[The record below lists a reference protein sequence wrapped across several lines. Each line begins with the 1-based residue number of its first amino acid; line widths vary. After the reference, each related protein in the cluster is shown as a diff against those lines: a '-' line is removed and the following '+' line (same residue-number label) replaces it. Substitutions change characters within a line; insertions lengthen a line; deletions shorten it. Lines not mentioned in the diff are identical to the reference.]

1 MNQPPKDISLAD
13 IHSAYASK
21 PLDKKKAPVGEKV
34 KSYTKSNHYDRDPNH
49 SGEAPIKPD
58 VKRPGSRK

>member
-1 MNQPPKDISLAD
+1 MNQPPKDISLAE

-21 PLDKKKAPVGEKV
+21 PLDKKKTPTGEKTKTYA
-34 KSYTKSNHYDRDPNH
+34 KSSHYDRDPSH
-49 SGEAPIKPD
+49 TGEAPAKPD